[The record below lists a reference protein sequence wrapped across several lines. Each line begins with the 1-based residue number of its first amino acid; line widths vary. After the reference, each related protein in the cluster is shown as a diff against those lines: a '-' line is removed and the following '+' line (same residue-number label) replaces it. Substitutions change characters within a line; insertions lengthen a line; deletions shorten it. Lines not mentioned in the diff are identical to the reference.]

1 MLVLGVVPI
10 QVIVEVLLGFSPGVL
25 LELLAVERDEVA
37 PEFDLPRSRPH
48 VVALLHA
55 TRLVAK
61 AVAENVLE
69 VGEVVLDQP
78 LDVPVLEVGVLQ
90 QQLPELGLVDRDDR
104 HRVTGALLIRHLRL
118 TLFLRLTLNRI
129 AVLLLFRSIHYIQE
143 LLQNWDFWSVLL
155 RVVRLRLFAL
165 NFLYVGLIELLLI
178 NGFGR
183 LVEMVLDVLSQNRLE
198 HLRVALLEKL
208 SLSVLHVQLA
218 LAVPL
223 ERKVI
228 PENHCYY

>member
-1 MLVLGVVPI
+1 M
-10 QVIVEVLLGFSPGVL
+10 
-25 LELLAVERDEVA
+25 
-37 PEFDLPRSRPH
+37 
-48 VVALLHA
+48 
-55 TRLVAK
+55 
-61 AVAENVLE
+61 LE

-78 LDVPVLEVGVLQ
+78 LDVLVLEVGVLQ

-104 HRVTGALLIRHLRL
+104 HRVTGALLIRHLGL

-129 AVLLLFRSIHYIQE
+129 AVLLLFCSIHYIHE
-143 LLQNWDFWSVLL
+143 LLQNRDFRPVLLSVL
-155 RVVRLRLFAL
+155 RLRLFAL

-208 SLSVLHVQLA
+208 SLSVLHVQLD

>member
-1 MLVLGVVPI
+1 
-10 QVIVEVLLGFSPGVL
+10 
-25 LELLAVERDEVA
+25 
-37 PEFDLPRSRPH
+37 
-48 VVALLHA
+48 
-55 TRLVAK
+55 
-61 AVAENVLE
+61 
-69 VGEVVLDQP
+69 
-78 LDVPVLEVGVLQ
+78 
-90 QQLPELGLVDRDDR
+90 
-104 HRVTGALLIRHLRL
+104 LRL

-143 LLQNWDFWSVLL
+143 LLQNRDFWSVLL

-178 NGFGR
+178 NGFGC

-218 LAVPL
+218 LAVTL